1 MKLDEILE
9 PGEEVIVSGNY
20 SGNLFDREYDKLALT
35 DQRFIFYK
43 KKKSTF
49 VPLSNITNMTIEEK
63 GTFSKTGVLNVD
75 IGMEEPIELK
85 GDPSKVKALYHKL
98 YAINN

>member
-1 MKLDEILE
+1 MNLDDLLE

-20 SGNLFDREYDKLALT
+20 SGNLFDREYDKLAVT

-49 VPLSNITNMTIEEK
+49 VPLSNIENMTIEEK
-63 GTFSKTGVLNVD
+63 GTFSKTRVLNVD
-75 IGMEEPIELK
+75 IGMEEPIEMK
-85 GDPSKVKALYHKL
+85 GDPSRVKALQSKL
-98 YAINN
+98 YSLSM